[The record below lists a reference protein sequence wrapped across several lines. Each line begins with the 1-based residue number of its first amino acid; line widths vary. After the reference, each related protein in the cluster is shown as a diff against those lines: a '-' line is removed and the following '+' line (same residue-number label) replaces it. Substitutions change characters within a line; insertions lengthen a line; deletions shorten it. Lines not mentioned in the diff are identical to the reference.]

1 METIKVILCTD
12 EEILKLRQENQQ
24 LLSRLDDL
32 QNQYAQLQGKYIM
45 EVEYSMRL
53 RDECRAQGII

>member
-12 EEILKLRQENQQ
+12 EEILKLRHENEQ
-24 LLSRLDDL
+24 LLSRLDEL

>member
-24 LLSRLDDL
+24 LLSRLDEL